1 VNPLWSY
8 ALAAIGVTGLFIAA
22 TRPRV
27 GWWFNVG
34 AQFVWLAYGIAT
46 SQWGFI
52 VTAVAYAF
60 VYVRLLRR
68 AFADPQPERTAPA

>member
-1 VNPLWSY
+1 MSALWSY

-27 GWWFNVG
+27 GWWFNIV
-34 AQFVWLAYGIAT
+34 AQAAWVAYAVAT
-46 SQWGFI
+46 RQWGFLL
-52 VTAVAYAF
+52 TAVAYTV

-68 AFADPQPERTAPA
+68 AYREQPDGESS